1 MKDSYQA
8 IASTGF
14 AQIRARNVNYSKY
27 IYLYLVY
34 SDEKKNL
41 FQNTKG
47 LQYPTVGF
55 EVFKN
60 LKIYLPD
67 LATQQ
72 QIVDYCDANQKIID
86 SLEAK
91 IKANK
96 ELAKTYLASVLG
108 LQQTETNEYSASA
121 ENFTDSEVS
130 PEIENPAKKQ
140 KQ

>member
-121 ENFTDSEVS
+121 ENLTDSEVS
-130 PEIENPAKKQ
+130 PEIESPAKKQ